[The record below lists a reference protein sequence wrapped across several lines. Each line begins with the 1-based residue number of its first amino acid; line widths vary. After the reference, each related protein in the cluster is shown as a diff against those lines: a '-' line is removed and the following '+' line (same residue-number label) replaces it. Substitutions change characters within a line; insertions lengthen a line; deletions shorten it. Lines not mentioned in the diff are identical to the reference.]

1 MINID
6 NKSYILD
13 KYYNEHEKP
22 TIIAKELNVDPSY
35 ITKIIK
41 KDARYEQEKE
51 YRTQMINNY
60 LNLLNNNI
68 LKQVKNYLILL
79 K

>member
-51 YRTQMINNY
+51 
-60 LNLLNNNI
+60 
-68 LKQVKNYLILL
+68 KQSVK
-79 K
+79 